1 MQPGESEIAVARLA
15 STVIIARDAA
25 AGGIEVLLTERH
37 ANMRFMAGAYVFPG
51 GAVQD
56 SDYEPGLSAQL
67 HAGPPSWPHPL
78 DPRHESGHA
87 VAALRETFEEVGLLL
102 GAPAHAAAQ
111 LPALRAKLAAGSDL
125 SALLA
130 EAGIRLDL
138 HELVPF
144 VQWITP
150 RAQPIRFDT
159 RFYVASAPP
168 GQTAEHDAQ
177 ECVASIWRSPP
188 AALADAGAGR
198 ITLSPPTRRSLAE
211 IEDVVSV
218 AALLEQ
224 ARSRPAPN
232 VEPIIREID
241 GTRMILYPGD
251 PEHPIRERALK
262 GPTRQPF

>member
-1 MQPGESEIAVARLA
+1 MPADPSESAPARPA
-15 STVIIARDAA
+15 STVIVARDVAG
-25 AGGIEVLLTERH
+25 GGIEVVLTERH

-56 SDYEPGLSAQL
+56 DDYATELAAQL
-67 HAGPPSWPHPL
+67 DGAPLDWPHPL
-78 DPRHESGHA
+78 DPRHAWAHA

-102 GAPAHAAAQ
+102 GAPASAAAQ
-111 LPALRAKLAAGSDL
+111 LPVLRTKLGAGRPL

-138 HELVPF
+138 RQLVPF

-159 RFYVASAPP
+159 RFYVSAAPS
-168 GQTAEHDAQ
+168 GQIAEHDGR
-177 ECVASIWRSPP
+177 ECVALIWRSPQ
-188 AALADAGAGR
+188 AALADAEAGR
-198 ITLSPPTRRSLAE
+198 ITLPPPTRRSLAE
-211 IEDVVSV
+211 IEGAVSV

-224 ARSRPAPN
+224 ARSRPAPH

-251 PEHPIRERALK
+251 PDHPVRERILR
-262 GPTRQPF
+262 GPVRQPF